1 MASKPGGIVNVRG
14 ERWRLAR
21 VDAYER
27 CSVLTLDGRDVTNAN
42 LRLRVIEPFDR
53 PMPVKSDR
61 MVRRKRRSVLRTA
74 LGAIAHARPATGLWT
89 AAEASIDLLP
99 YQLEPALAV
108 LRGATRLLL
117 ADAVGL
123 GKTIQ
128 AGLILAELRER
139 GWAERALVLCPA
151 GLRATWAAELQQ
163 RFHIDCAV
171 LDHSAIAERVAVLP
185 PGINPWSSH
194 ATIVAS
200 IDFVKRP
207 EVLAALAGVSLDVLI
222 ADEAHHLTPG
232 TDRGSAV
239 ARLAER
245 TPWCV
250 LVSATPH
257 SGDVAAFD
265 YLTDLGSHRDPIAIF
280 RRTRRE
286 AGLHTTRRERVM
298 RVETTDAESDLL
310 LAVERYARAI
320 WRGCGAHD
328 RAIQLVA
335 VTIARRA
342 ASSSLA
348 LERTL
353 TRRLAL
359 LGLSPEPIQASLPWG
374 DEDESDGAGNAAM
387 LARPG
392 LADQQEERAAIER
405 LLALGRSSEAG
416 SKIRWLLRAL
426 ARINEPA
433 IVFTEYRDTVEA
445 VLAALPAGIRAGS
458 ISGGLPPDRRRDVV
472 ESFNRGDLD
481 VLIATDAAGEGLNL
495 HHRCRLVIDLEL
507 PWNPLRL
514 EQRIGRV
521 DRLGQRRRVHAI
533 RLFHPR
539 TVEERVLERLRL
551 RQRRAG
557 LLNAHASS
565 GDELDVARAIFDGN
579 LTTGEGIPA
588 IETSVVPAAAAEMDR
603 LSRQRASGPHQRSAA
618 DDTAWV
624 SPRHRRSHQLVALH
638 SVSCAS
644 AFGAVVAEYACA
656 HVIAACAPRSGHT
669 WRQVI
674 ERAVPGGVALAL
686 RSRSQ
691 GLCAETARDLTPL
704 REKVAARITS
714 IRAHVARERTREIQ
728 RSLFD
733 RRAEEVAAH
742 AGEAASRLDMALA
755 RRQARVAAPA
765 TLEGVA
771 ARLVAV
777 WPLRARPALSEAS
790 IRAAERDRVEG
801 PALSEVSIRAAER
814 DRVEG
819 W

>member
-1 MASKPGGIVNVRG
+1 MHTQPGAIVNLRG
-14 ERWRLAR
+14 ERWRIAR
-21 VDAYER
+21 VDTYER
-27 CSVLTLDGRDVTNAN
+27 CAVLTLDGREATNAN
-42 LRLRVIEPFDR
+42 RRVRVIEPFDR
-53 PMPVKSDR
+53 PVPVASAR
-61 MVRRKRRSVLRTA
+61 MVRRKRRAVLRTA
-74 LGAIAHARPATGLWT
+74 LGAIANARPALGLWT
-89 AAEASIDLLP
+89 AARASIDLLP

-163 RFHIDCAV
+163 RFYLDCVV
-171 LDHSAIAERVAVLP
+171 LDQSAIAESVAALP
-185 PGINPWSSH
+185 AGINPWSSY

-207 EVLAALAGVSLDVLI
+207 EVLGALAEVSLDVLI

-239 ARLAER
+239 ARLASR

-250 LVSATPH
+250 FVSATPH
-257 SGDVAAFD
+257 SGDVAAFN
-265 YLTDLGSHRDPIAIF
+265 YLTGLGSHRDPVAMF

-286 AGLHTTRRERVM
+286 AGMRSARRERLM
-298 RVETTDAESDLL
+298 RVPATDAETTLL
-310 LAVERYARAI
+310 EAVDSYARAI
-320 WRGCGAHD
+320 WRGHGADD
-328 RAIQLVA
+328 RAVQLVA
-335 VTIARRA
+335 ITIARRA
-342 ASSSLA
+342 ASSALA

-353 TRRLAL
+353 TRRLSL
-359 LGLSPEPIQASLPWG
+359 LGISPEPMQAPLPWD
-374 DEDESDGAGNAAM
+374 DEDESDGAGSAAM

-392 LADQQEERAAIER
+392 LANEREERSTIEH
-405 LLALGRSSEAG
+405 LLALVRSSQAG

-426 ARINEPA
+426 ARIKEPA

-458 ISGGLPPDRRRDVV
+458 ISGASPAEVRRQVV

-521 DRLGQRRRVHAI
+521 DRLGQQRRVHAI

-557 LLNAHASS
+557 LPDDHAWSIS
-565 GDELDVARAIFDGN
+565 ELDLARAIFDDK
-579 LTTGEGIPA
+579 LTSGEGIPA
-588 IETSVVPAAAAEMDR
+588 IHTSVVPAVVEEMDR
-603 LSRQRASGPHQRSAA
+603 LLRQRAVGPHQRSPN
-618 DDTAWV
+618 DETAWV
-624 SPRHRRSHQLVALH
+624 SPRHRRSNRVVALH

-644 AFGAVVAEYACA
+644 AFGAVVAEHACA
-656 HVIAACAPRSGHT
+656 HVIAARAPKSGRT

-674 ERAVPGGVALAL
+674 EGAVPGLVAPLV
-686 RSRSQ
+686 RSHSQ
-691 GLCAETARDLTPL
+691 ELCAEVARDLTPL
-704 REKVAARITS
+704 RDNLAARITS
-714 IRAHVARERTREIQ
+714 IRAQVAHERRREIQ
-728 RSLFD
+728 HSLFD
-733 RRAEEVAAH
+733 RSAEGVAAQ
-742 AGEAASRLDMALA
+742 ADEAASRLDMALA
-755 RRQARVAAPA
+755 RRQASVESPA

-777 WPLRARPALSEAS
+777 WPLRARPALSE
-790 IRAAERDRVEG
+790 VEG
-801 PALSEVSIRAAER
+801 PALSEVEGPALSEVEGPALSE
-814 DRVEG
+814 VEG